1 MCALLS
7 NLILVCDWQTDLFA
21 PPSPSHAILSQTN
34 SPLGLFPPPFPYF
47 FFVVF
52 RATMSRS
59 GPHRG
64 DPPPFEPL
72 PDNRF
77 SRRTHPSWH
86 DAYARCVGLFFWAVG
101 RHPPAGTASYDMC
114 SRVLGHLVLEAP
126 AELGRDWV
134 CRRILGCT
142 DEYALARLAQ
152 KYIFTFVAAC
162 ASSASLSAT
171 SFGSEHFVFPQKL
184 RRPQDHRRP
193 RRVADSGKELVVARP
208 SRRRLVIVAR
218 AAPLFPPIRRRGC
231 SCAFLTPSHPHSS

>member
-34 SPLGLFPPPFPYF
+34 SPFPLPL

-52 RATMSRS
+52 RATMIRS
-59 GPHRG
+59 GPHRV

-86 DAYARCVGLFFWAVG
+86 DAYARCVGLFLWAVG
-101 RHPPAGTASYDMC
+101 RQPPAGTASYDMC
-114 SRVLGHLVLEAP
+114 SRVLGHLALEAP
-126 AELGRDWV
+126 TELGRDWV

-142 DEYALARLAQ
+142 DGYVLARLAQ
-152 KYIFTFVAAC
+152 KYLTFVAAC
-162 ASSASLSAT
+162 ASSASLSAM
-171 SFGSEHFVFPQKL
+171 SFGSENFVFPK
-184 RRPQDHRRP
+184 
-193 RRVADSGKELVVARP
+193 
-208 SRRRLVIVAR
+208 
-218 AAPLFPPIRRRGC
+218 C
-231 SCAFLTPSHPHSS
+231 